1 MSDGLYQISIDD
13 LKGGLDP
20 LQNLHEDAPMSNC
33 VQADAPFKI
42 NNKRIVL
49 KDKSKFVVI
58 SATDGCFGYYPSPM
72 DFEKAL
78 IDSLKNSNS
87 IDEFK
92 ERLALAFTYVTAD
105 DFSFSIACVGFKNF
119 NELKSCLGSPN
130 RLVKEYFNKRDYFER
145 EVRNSEEKI
154 SKLRRGVETNLYE
167 LWPAYK
173 RRYLK
178 YMENDEE
185 R

>member
-13 LKGGLDP
+13 LKGELDP
-20 LQNLHEDAPMSNC
+20 LQNLREDAPMSNC
-33 VQADAPFKI
+33 IQADAPFRINHKKI
-42 NNKRIVL
+42 TL
-49 KDKSKFVVI
+49 KNKSKFVVI

-78 IDSLKNSNS
+78 IDSLNKSNS
-87 IDEFK
+87 IDELK
-92 ERLALAFTYVTAD
+92 EMLALAFTYVSAD
-105 DFSFSIACVGFKNF
+105 DFSFSIACIGFKNF
-119 NELKSCLGSPN
+119 NELKSYLGSPN
-130 RLVKEYFNKRDYFER
+130 KLVKAYFNKRAHFEQEAR
-145 EVRNSEEKI
+145 KAEDKI
-154 SKLRRGVETNLYE
+154 IRLRKGVETSLSE
-167 LWPAYK
+167 LWPTYK